1 MAGVEPERARDF
13 AALLGTVSEV
23 YGRDKPT
30 TQAVALYLLLL
41 ERFTFEQVRMALLTH
56 MGSSRF
62 FPVPADI
69 VLLLEGSVEDRA
81 SMAWGS
87 VLKAISKAGGWNRV
101 EFEDPCIAPCL
112 EALGGWGHLCATLT
126 KEREH
131 AVERAFSA
139 QYRKQINKIA
149 VLGGGGAGAS
159 SRKGCTMELQAGR
172 FYSVSK
178 DGRIVERDAERT
190 LPLAAHNFPGGA
202 NRHDVALHDEQG
214 RL

>member
-1 MAGVEPERARDF
+1 MFAILWRPGPHGDEATSAGEVKGGDVVESERAKDF
-13 AALLGTVSEV
+13 AELLGTVSEV

-41 ERFTFEQVRMALLTH
+41 ERFSFAQVRMALLAH
-56 MGSSRF
+56 MGTSKF

-69 VLLLEGSVEDRA
+69 IVLLEGTVEDRA
-81 SMAWGS
+81 SMAWGC
-87 VLKAISKAGGWNRV
+87 VLKAIPQVGGWSRV

-126 KEREH
+126 KDRES
-131 AVERAFSA
+131 AVERAFVA

-159 SRKGCTMELQAGR
+159 GNKVCTMELQAGR

-178 DGRIVERDAERT
+178 DGIIVERKTDR
-190 LPLAAHNFPGGA
+190 
-202 NRHDVALHDEQG
+202 
-214 RL
+214 